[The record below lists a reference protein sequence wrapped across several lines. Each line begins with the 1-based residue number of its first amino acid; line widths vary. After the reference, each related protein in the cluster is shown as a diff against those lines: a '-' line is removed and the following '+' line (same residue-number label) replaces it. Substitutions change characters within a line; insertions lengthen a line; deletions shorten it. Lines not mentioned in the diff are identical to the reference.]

1 MGRCRFAG
9 LPQLYG
15 LAQNTDSSPARRSAR
30 SFPSIS
36 ISSGQHPRTVS
47 IATTTTDPIAGYSDM
62 NVTNSANKTVNPS
75 ELFLDTNQPGA
86 AWDQSPYHS
95 DLILS
100 GLGFDTSSFAIGQ
113 HANSAF
119 NALENTKTL
128 TANFPT
134 QPSLVTQSQVL
145 EAQPTGNGPTYLD
158 SIQHSG
164 PNFDWAGDN
173 SINPINFSIPTPF
186 NLPQQPVSGWNT
198 PATTPLAPR
207 QHRIPGPGSGPGR
220 NFGLA
225 NGQSNHLSE
234 KDKYLSI
241 THRHTEPYH
250 HRIDKRN
257 KVQRLVTN
265 MKSVPII
272 EDRPCEFP
280 KLSKRGKHRDEDD
293 LDEDERVLKG
303 EEAKGMTS
311 AQRRQLRNK
320 VSARNFRARKKDYI
334 HDLEEKCKEQHRTI
348 LQLEANMR
356 AQITDNE
363 RCKALIVELLGLPE
377 MANLLGH
384 YEKKI
389 SAMAQTI
396 APAQS
401 QLNMDSSISDS
412 IGMSSSQS
420 QSQSMFTTSTWAQQL
435 QNDSAE
441 LDDFSD
447 EIGIDPAGLNFQR

>member
-1 MGRCRFAG
+1 
-9 LPQLYG
+9 
-15 LAQNTDSSPARRSAR
+15 
-30 SFPSIS
+30 
-36 ISSGQHPRTVS
+36 
-47 IATTTTDPIAGYSDM
+47 M

-75 ELFLDTNQPGA
+75 ELLLDYNQPGT

-95 DLILS
+95 DLFLS
-100 GLGFDTSSFAIGQ
+100 ELGGFDNSFAIGQ

-119 NALENTKTL
+119 NALENTKRL

-173 SINPINFSIPTPF
+173 SINSINFSIPTPF
-186 NLPQQPVSGWNT
+186 TIPQQPVSGWNT
-198 PATTPLAPR
+198 PGTTTLALR

-225 NGQSNHLSE
+225 NEQSNHLSE
-234 KDKYLSI
+234 KDKYLAI
-241 THRHTEPYH
+241 THRQTSQY

-257 KVQRLVTN
+257 KIQRLVSN
-265 MKSVPII
+265 MKTMPVII

-293 LDEDERVLKG
+293 LDDDERVLKG

-334 HDLEEKCKEQHRTI
+334 NDLEEKCKEQHRTI
-348 LQLEANMR
+348 LQLEANAR

-363 RCKALIVELLGLPE
+363 QCKALIVELLGLPQ
-377 MANLLGH
+377 MANVLGH

-401 QLNMDSSISDS
+401 QINMDCSVSDS
-412 IGMSSSQS
+412 IGMASSQS
-420 QSQSMFTTSTWAQQL
+420 QSQSMFSTSTWAQQL
-435 QNDSAE
+435 GDESADV
-441 LDDFSD
+441 DDFSD
-447 EIGIDPAGLNFQR
+447 EIGIDPAGLNFPR

>member
-1 MGRCRFAG
+1 
-9 LPQLYG
+9 
-15 LAQNTDSSPARRSAR
+15 
-30 SFPSIS
+30 
-36 ISSGQHPRTVS
+36 
-47 IATTTTDPIAGYSDM
+47 M
-62 NVTNSANKTVNPS
+62 NVTNSTNKTVNPS
-75 ELFLDTNQPGA
+75 ELFLDTNQPGT

-95 DLILS
+95 DLLLS
-100 GLGFDTSSFAIGQ
+100 GLGFDTNSFAIGQ
-113 HANSAF
+113 HANNPF
-119 NALENTKTL
+119 NNALENTKRL

-145 EAQPTGNGPTYLD
+145 ESQPTGNGPTYLD

-164 PNFDWAGDN
+164 PNFDFDWAGDN
-173 SINPINFSIPTPF
+173 SINSINFTIPTPF
-186 NLPQQPVSGWNT
+186 TIPQQPVSGWNT

-207 QHRIPGPGSGPGR
+207 PHRIPGPGSGPGR
-220 NFGLA
+220 NFGLT
-225 NGQSNHLSE
+225 NGQSSNQLSE

-241 THRHTEPYH
+241 THRQTDQY
-250 HRIDKRN
+250 HRIDKRSRI
-257 KVQRLVTN
+257 QRLVSN
-265 MKSVPII
+265 MKTMPVIV

-334 HDLEEKCKEQHRTI
+334 NDLEEKCKEQHRTI

-356 AQITDNE
+356 AQIQDNE
-363 RCKALIVELLGLPE
+363 NCKALIVELLGLPE
-377 MANLLGH
+377 MANVLGQ

-389 SAMAQTI
+389 SAMSQTI

-401 QLNMDSSISDS
+401 QINMDSSSIAGS
-412 IGMSSSQS
+412 IGMASSQS

-435 QNDSAE
+435 GEDSADV
-441 LDDFSD
+441 DDFND
-447 EIGIDPAGLNFQR
+447 EIGIDPAGLNFPR